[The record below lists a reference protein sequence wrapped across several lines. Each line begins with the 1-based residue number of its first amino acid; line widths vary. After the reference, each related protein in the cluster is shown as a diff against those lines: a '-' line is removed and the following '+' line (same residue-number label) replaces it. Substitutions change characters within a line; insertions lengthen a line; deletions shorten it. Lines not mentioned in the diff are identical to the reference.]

1 MPACRLIVL
10 LAINLVPVGRGPKEA
25 KVIGGGGFV
34 VVCDS
39 WVDLWR
45 QRKREDLNGNSGW
58 RRGSGGRESTVLLG
72 EERTE
77 CECRAGGRIKTLS
90 ENETQVEM
98 RYAGMEL

>member
-25 KVIGGGGFV
+25 KVIGGGGIV

-39 WVDLWR
+39 RADLWR

-58 RRGSGGRESTVLLG
+58 RRESTVLLG

>member
-1 MPACRLIVL
+1 MEEGYR
-10 LAINLVPVGRGPKEA
+10 
-25 KVIGGGGFV
+25 
-34 VVCDS
+34 
-39 WVDLWR
+39 
-45 QRKREDLNGNSGW
+45 
-58 RRGSGGRESTVLLG
+58 GRESTVLLG